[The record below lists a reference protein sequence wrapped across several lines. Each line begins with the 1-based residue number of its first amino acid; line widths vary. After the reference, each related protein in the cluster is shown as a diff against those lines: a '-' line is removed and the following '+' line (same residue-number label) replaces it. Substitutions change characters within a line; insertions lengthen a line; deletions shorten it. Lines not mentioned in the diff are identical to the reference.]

1 MQEHGVRVN
10 QVNPGWVL
18 TENEAAR
25 KRDHGLKDDWYQDI
39 PKKFAPSGRIF
50 APMEIATTVVHLLS
64 KDCGPVSGQIF
75 DLEQYPMI
83 GRNPPKDEE
92 TVPQK

>member
-25 KRDHGLKDDWYQDI
+25 KQDHGLKNDWYKDI

-50 APMEIATTVVHLLS
+50 EPLEIATTVVHLLS

-83 GRNPPKDEE
+83 GRNPPKDED
-92 TVPQK
+92 TIPQK

>member
-25 KRDHGLKDDWYQDI
+25 KREHGLKEDWYRDI
-39 PKKFAPSGRIF
+39 PRKFAPSGRIF
-50 APMEIATTVVHLLS
+50 HPEEIATSVVHLLS
-64 KDCGPVSGQIF
+64 SDCGPVSGQVI

-83 GRNPPKDEE
+83 GRNPPKDGE